1 MPQGPPQWP
10 PKSAW
15 PAAMHNGIAALKT
28 FATQWHN
35 DTDTTTHPIAV
46 AVSGGADSLALA
58 VLAAET
64 QRVTGTP
71 FGAIVLDHQLQEVT
85 AEVARATAVLCRGLG
100 LERSEERRVGKEC
113 TSRWWASQR

>member
-15 PAAMHNGIAALKT
+15 PAVVHRGIGALKT
-28 FATQWHN
+28 SGPRLPNPSATR
-35 DTDTTTHPIAV
+35 THPIAV
-46 AVSGGADSLALA
+46 AVSAGADSLALG

-71 FGAIVLDHQLQEVT
+71 FAAIVLDHQLQEVT
-85 AEVARATAVLCRGLG
+85 AEVASATAKLCRGLG
-100 LERSEERRVGKEC
+100 
-113 TSRWWASQR
+113 